1 MKKILSLIALLMLF
15 VAGGQ
20 NAVAATIDDL
30 VAITGEYTFIAD
42 NITSNGTVGLTA
54 NTLYDGGRIF
64 TETGNTAAKNKG
76 SITFAGASHL
86 NSLRLKNI
94 QNTLIFK
101 VGMPCH
107 IKLYSQKHSSRGINV
122 GSTSGGA
129 EFGKQTVNTDVCECD
144 ITTAGVVYLSSFE
157 GDFYFAGFEIT
168 PLEQT
173 VTYINDAAWE
183 NVYAYAWAGDEQFA
197 GDWPGTKLTANDAG
211 EYTWSTTES
220 PTNIIFNDGGS
231 NQTADLVFMDGGKY
245 NSQGRIITL
254 NDYTATF
261 TTDGGWETV
270 YAYAWN
276 GDDKPLGEWPGTE
289 MTPADGK
296 FTITIQAEKAPT
308 NIIFHN
314 NAGQQTPDLVFENGK
329 DYEYML
335 NTYTA
340 TFTTDAAWE
349 TVNAYAWTTTGE
361 GESATTTEFSGAWP
375 GTALEAVDGVYTF
388 TLKSFTAPA
397 NILFNGGDD
406 NKKTLDMTFTNGRAY
421 KWNTTLQPLFALEA
435 SEEKIPAG
443 TSVDVKKGETIVATL
458 TYGVEGGADFAAP
471 VVRPNEEYAG
481 FTAYTAGNGENGTA
495 TSGTVYTIVPVN
507 DGEIT
512 AAVWLN
518 GDKAFYITE
527 DGTAM
532 EGFNGIKKS
541 YASSTAFTFPVKAGS
556 TYKLYCT
563 GSKLG
568 FYGFDYTYDNQ
579 EPDPEVENLYII
591 DGNWDRTA
599 VNAMAWNEE
608 KQAFEFAVTPTNT
621 YYFAVVTKQL
631 TAEEE
636 AADQDW
642 SDYNVNY
649 RYAIAENNNDA
660 ELNTEYQLQKINGTM
675 VLAAGTYTI
684 SITKDMKMT
693 ITGEVAPPPASFE
706 YESVYAV
713 GAGTENWMNNVSW
726 DPAAEAN
733 KMTEV
738 SDDVWE
744 ITFANVAAGE
754 CQFKFAIDGTWTRNF
769 GGTFDNFGVETAAV
783 WNSYT
788 NIVFTATAETQDITV
803 RLDLTGL
810 DPDTKEGAK
819 FTVTTTAE
827 VAPDTWTI
835 AGSQEILG
843 SGWDVTDANND
854 MTVGEDGI
862 TYTLV
867 KENVVVKGG
876 NFFYKV
882 VKNHSWSNENYGKDG
897 SWEENAELAIAA
909 PGTYTVTFT
918 FVNDETHALTAVAE
932 MTAEPTI
939 IIAGGFAQYN
949 AETETYA
956 DEVPAFFGTAWDPTA
971 EANKMTLNAESGKYE
986 ITFNNV
992 ELPGAGNINYKAVMN
1007 GNWDFSWGTNE
1018 GGNGYYWIN
1027 EAGNYNVTFTFDPAT
1042 DTSEGAWPVTCSAE
1056 KNPSTGINAVTAG
1069 NTRLDATQ
1077 PIYNIAGQRVSA
1089 NYRGVVIQNGRR
1101 FVLK

>member
-54 NTLYDGGRIF
+54 STLYDEGRIF

-86 NSLRLKNI
+86 NSLRLKNT

-157 GDFYFAGFEIT
+157 GDFFFAGFEIT

-183 NVYAYAWAGDEQFA
+183 NVYAYAWAGDEKFA
-197 GDWPGTKLTANDAG
+197 GDWPGTKLTTNDAG
-211 EYTWSTTES
+211 EYTWSTTGS

-231 NQTADLVFMDGGKY
+231 NQTA
-245 NSQGRIITL
+245 
-254 NDYTATF
+254 
-261 TTDGGWETV
+261 
-270 YAYAWN
+270 
-276 GDDKPLGEWPGTE
+276 
-289 MTPADGK
+289 
-296 FTITIQAEKAPT
+296 
-308 NIIFHN
+308 
-314 NAGQQTPDLVFENGK
+314 DLVFENGK

-388 TLKSFTAPA
+388 TLKSFTAPE
-397 NILFNGGDD
+397 NIIFNNGEA
-406 NKKTLDMTFTNGRAY
+406 KTPDMAFTNGRAY

-443 TSVDVKKGETIVATL
+443 TSVDVKKGETVVATL

-495 TSGTVYTIVPVN
+495 TSGTVYTIVPKFA
-507 DGEIT
+507 GEMT
-512 AAVWLN
+512 VAVWLN

-532 EGFNGIKKS
+532 EGYNGITKS
-541 YASSTAFTFPVKAGS
+541 YASSTAFTFPVKAES
-556 TYKLYCT
+556 TYKIYCT

-579 EPDPEVENLYII
+579 EPDPEIENLYII

-810 DPDTKEGAK
+810 DPETKEGAK

>member
-54 NTLYDGGRIF
+54 STLYDEGRIF

-86 NSLRLKNI
+86 NSLRLKNT

-157 GDFYFAGFEIT
+157 GDFFFAGFEIT

-183 NVYAYAWAGDEQFA
+183 NVYAYAWAGDEKFA
-197 GDWPGTKLTANDAG
+197 GDWPGTKLTTNDAG
-211 EYTWSTTES
+211 EYTWSTTGS

-231 NQTADLVFMDGGKY
+231 NQTA
-245 NSQGRIITL
+245 
-254 NDYTATF
+254 
-261 TTDGGWETV
+261 
-270 YAYAWN
+270 
-276 GDDKPLGEWPGTE
+276 
-289 MTPADGK
+289 
-296 FTITIQAEKAPT
+296 
-308 NIIFHN
+308 
-314 NAGQQTPDLVFENGK
+314 DLVFENGK

-375 GTALEAVDGVYTF
+375 GTALEAVGGVYTF
-388 TLKSFTAPA
+388 TLKSFTAPE
-397 NILFNGGDD
+397 NIIFNNGEA
-406 NKKTLDMTFTNGRAY
+406 KTPDMAFTNGRAY

-443 TSVDVKKGETIVATL
+443 TSVDVKKGETVVATL

-495 TSGTVYTIVPVN
+495 TSGTVYTIVPKFA
-507 DGEIT
+507 GEMT
-512 AAVWLN
+512 VAVWLN

-532 EGFNGIKKS
+532 EGYNGITKS
-541 YASSTAFTFPVKAGS
+541 YASSTAFTFPVKAES
-556 TYKLYCT
+556 TYKIYCT

-579 EPDPEVENLYII
+579 EPDPEIENLYII

-810 DPDTKEGAK
+810 DPETKEGAK